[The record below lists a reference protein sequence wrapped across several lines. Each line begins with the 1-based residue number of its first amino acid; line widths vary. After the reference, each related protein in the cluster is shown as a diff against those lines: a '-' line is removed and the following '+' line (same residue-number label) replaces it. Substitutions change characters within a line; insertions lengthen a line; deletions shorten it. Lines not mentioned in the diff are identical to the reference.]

1 MTNPEVAIL
10 MLSLFIV
17 LVMLGFPVAFTL
29 LAMGVGFGFYA
40 YYDPDRITTIADALN
55 NQIFYLLNQ
64 NTYSVM
70 ENDTLVA
77 IPLFLFMGYVV
88 ERANIVNRLFVS
100 LQMAARNLPGSM
112 AVSALITC
120 AVFSTASGI
129 VGAVVTLMGLLA
141 FPAMIK
147 AKYDKSFAAGVIC
160 AGGTL
165 GILIPPSIMLIVYA
179 AIAELSPLRL
189 YAAAV
194 FPGFLLAGSYVVY
207 VIIRAT
213 INPSLAPKPDL
224 EDVPPK
230 RVIYWNLLTSFV
242 PLTALIMLVL
252 GSILGGLA
260 TPAEAAAMGA
270 LGGLVLAAMYR
281 SLNFEMLKQS
291 VYLTAK
297 ATAMVCWLFVG
308 SWTFASVF
316 SYLGGHE
323 VIEHF
328 IMGFNL
334 EPWQF
339 LVLVQ
344 LIIFVLGWPLEWSEI
359 LIIFVPIFL
368 PMLDAFG
375 VNPYFFAML
384 VALNLQTSFLTP
396 PMAMSAY
403 YLKGVVGPDIEL
415 VQIFKG
421 LMPYLGIVIGVM
433 VLMYTFPGIA
443 LWLPDALFG
452 EYIP

>member
-10 MLSLFIV
+10 MLSSFIV
-17 LVMLGFPVAFTL
+17 MVLLGFPVAFTL
-29 LAMGVGFGFYA
+29 LAMGVFFGYYA
-40 YYDPDRITTIADALN
+40 YLDAGSIQTISDAFN
-55 NQIFYLLNQ
+55 NNIFYLLNQ

-88 ERANIVNRLFVS
+88 ERANIVNKLFYS

-112 AVSALITC
+112 AIAALITC

-147 AKYDKSFAAGVIC
+147 ANYDKSFSAGVIC
-160 AGGTL
+160 SGGTL

-189 YAAAV
+189 YAAAMI
-194 FPGFLLAGSYVVY
+194 PGLLLAGSYIIY
-207 VIIRAT
+207 VIFRVM
-213 INPSLAPKPDL
+213 INPSIAPKPRE
-224 EDVPPK
+224 EDVPP
-230 RVIYWNLLTSFV
+230 RHVVYWQLLTSFV

-270 LGGLVLAAMYR
+270 FGGLVLAVIYR
-281 SLNFEMLKQS
+281 SFSWDMLKDS

-323 VIEHF
+323 IIEHF
-328 IMGFNL
+328 ILGFNL
-334 EPWQF
+334 APWQF
-339 LVLVQ
+339 LVMVQ
-344 LIIFVLGWPLEWSEI
+344 IIIFLLGWPLEWSEI

-368 PMLDAFG
+368 PMLPTFG

-403 YLKGVVGPDIEL
+403 YLKGVLGKQIEL
-415 VQIFKG
+415 MDIFRG
-421 LMPYLGIVIGVM
+421 IMPYLAIVIGIM
-433 VLMYTFPGIA
+433 VLMYSYPGIA
-443 LWLPDALFG
+443 LWLPDVLFG
-452 EYIP
+452 KYIP

>member
-10 MLSLFIV
+10 MLSMFIV
-17 LVMLGFPVAFTL
+17 LVLLGFPVAFTL
-29 LAMGVGFGFYA
+29 LAMGVGFGYYA
-40 YYDPDRITTIADALN
+40 YFEAGSIQSLADIFDN
-55 NQIFYLLNQ
+55 KIFYLLNQ

-88 ERANIVNRLFVS
+88 ERANIVNRLFES
-100 LQMAARNLPGSM
+100 LMLAARNLPGSM
-112 AVSALITC
+112 AIAALITC

-141 FPAMIK
+141 FPAM
-147 AKYDKSFAAGVIC
+147 ANANYNRSFASGVIC

-194 FPGFLLAGSYVVY
+194 FPGLILAGMYIVY
-207 VIIRAT
+207 VIARVL
-213 INPSLAPKPDL
+213 INPSIAPKPVFDSEL
-224 EDVPPK
+224 S
-230 RVIYWNLLTSFV
+230 RGQIYWQLLTSFV
-242 PLTALIMLVL
+242 PLTVLILLVL

-270 LGGLVLAAMYR
+270 MGGLVLAALYR
-281 SLNFEMLKQS
+281 ALTWQKVKES
-291 VYLTAK
+291 VFLTAK
-297 ATAMVCWLFVG
+297 ATAFVCWMFVG

-316 SYLGGHE
+316 SYLGGHD
-323 VIEHF
+323 VIEHWVLS
-328 IMGFNL
+328 MNL
-334 EPWQF
+334 APWQF
-339 LVLVQ
+339 LILCQ
-344 LIIFVLGWPLEWSEI
+344 AIIFLLGWPLEWSEI

-368 PMLDAFG
+368 PMLDTFG

-403 YLKGVVGPDIEL
+403 YLKGVLRSRIEL
-415 VQIFKG
+415 VEIFSG
-421 LMPYLGIVIGVM
+421 IMPYLAIVILCM
-433 VLMYTFPGIA
+433 VLMYQFPGIA
-443 LWLPDALFG
+443 LWLPDYLFG
-452 EYIP
+452 PYVK

>member
-1 MTNPEVAIL
+1 MTNPEVAIV

-17 LVMLGFPVAFTL
+17 LVLLGFPVAFTL
-29 LAMGVGFGFYA
+29 LAMGVAFGYFA
-40 YYDPDRITTIADALN
+40 YYDSDYIETFGDLFD

-88 ERANIVNRLFVS
+88 ERASIVDRLFSS
-100 LQMAARNLPGSM
+100 LQLAARNLPGSM
-112 AVSALITC
+112 AIAALITC

-141 FPAMIK
+141 FPAM
-147 AKYDKSFAAGVIC
+147 ANANYNKSFASGVIC

-194 FPGFLLAGSYVVY
+194 FPGLMLAGCYILY
-207 VIIRAT
+207 VIARVT
-213 INPSLAPKPDL
+213 VNPSIAPKPAPD
-224 EDVPPK
+224 PSIS
-230 RVIYWNLLTSFV
+230 RGYIYWSLITSFV
-242 PLTALIMLVL
+242 PLAVLIMLVL

-270 LGGLVLAAMYR
+270 LGGLVLAVLYR
-281 SLNFEMLKQS
+281 SLTWTKVKES
-291 VYLTAK
+291 VFLTAK
-297 ATAMVCWLFVG
+297 ATAMVCWMFVG

-316 SYLGGHE
+316 SYLGGHD
-323 VIEHF
+323 VIEHWF
-328 IMGFNL
+328 LSMNL
-334 EPWQF
+334 STIQF
-339 LVLVQ
+339 LILCQ
-344 LIIFVLGWPLEWSEI
+344 LIIFLLGWPLEWSEI

-368 PMLDAFG
+368 PMLDTFG

-403 YLKGVVGPDIEL
+403 YLKGVLKDQIEL

-421 LMPYLGIVIGVM
+421 IMPYLAIVIFCMVM
-433 VLMYTFPGIA
+433 MYIFPGIA
-443 LWLPDALFG
+443 LWFPDYLFG
-452 EYIP
+452 KYVA

>member
-10 MLSLFIV
+10 MLCLFIV
-17 LVMLGFPVAFTL
+17 LVLLGFPIAFTL
-29 LAMGVGFGFYA
+29 IAMGVGFGYYA
-40 YYDPDRITTIADALN
+40 YYQGPPEMFSDIFN
-55 NQIFYLLNQ
+55 NNIFYLLNQ

-88 ERANIVNRLFVS
+88 ERANIVNRLFFS
-100 LQMAARNLPGSM
+100 LYMAARNLPGSL
-112 AVSALITC
+112 AIAALLTC

-141 FPAMIK
+141 YPAM
-147 AKYDKSFAAGVIC
+147 ANANYNRSFASGVIC

-179 AIAELSPLRL
+179 AIGNLSPLRL

-194 FPGFLLAGSYVVY
+194 FPGLLLAGLYIVY
-207 VIIRAT
+207 VIVRVW
-213 INPSLAPKPDL
+213 INPKLAPKPNLD
-224 EDVPPK
+224 DVPPPSK
-230 RVIYWNLLTSFV
+230 IYWDLLVSFV
-242 PLTALIMLVL
+242 PLTVLIALVL

-270 LGGLVLAAMYR
+270 LGGIILAVIYR
-281 SLNFEMLKQS
+281 SMTWDKLKES
-291 VYLTAK
+291 VFLTAK

-316 SYLGGHE
+316 SYLGGHDLISDW
-323 VIEHF
+323 VIG
-328 IMGFNL
+328 MNL
-334 EPWQF
+334 TTIQF
-339 LVLVQ
+339 LIMAQ

-368 PMLDAFG
+368 PLLEPFG

-403 YLKGVVGPDIEL
+403 YLKGVL
-415 VQIFKG
+415 KNQI
-421 LMPYLGIVIGVM
+421 
-433 VLMYTFPGIA
+433 
-443 LWLPDALFG
+443 
-452 EYIP
+452 

>member
-10 MLSLFIV
+10 MLSSFIV
-17 LVMLGFPVAFTL
+17 MVLLGFPVAFTL
-29 LAMGVGFGFYA
+29 LAMGVFFGYYA
-40 YYDPDRITTIADALN
+40 YLDAGSIQTISDAFN
-55 NQIFYLLNQ
+55 NNIFYLLNQ

-88 ERANIVNRLFVS
+88 ERANIVNKLFYS

-112 AVSALITC
+112 AIAALITC

-147 AKYDKSFAAGVIC
+147 ANYDKSFSAGVIC
-160 AGGTL
+160 SGGTL

-189 YAAAV
+189 YAAAMI
-194 FPGFLLAGSYVVY
+194 PGLLLAGSYIIY
-207 VIIRAT
+207 VIFRVM
-213 INPSLAPKPDL
+213 INPSIAPKPRE
-224 EDVPPK
+224 EDVPPR
-230 RVIYWNLLTSFV
+230 RVVYWQLLTSFV

-270 LGGLVLAAMYR
+270 FGGLVLAVIYR
-281 SLNFEMLKQS
+281 SFSWEMLKDS

-323 VIEHF
+323 IIEHF
-328 IMGFNL
+328 ILGFNL
-334 EPWQF
+334 APWQF
-339 LVLVQ
+339 LIMVQ
-344 LIIFVLGWPLEWSEI
+344 IIIFLLGWPLEWSEI

-368 PMLDAFG
+368 PMLPTFG

-403 YLKGVVGPDIEL
+403 YLKGVLGDQIEL
-415 VQIFKG
+415 MDIFRG
-421 LMPYLGIVIGVM
+421 IMPYLAIVIGIM
-433 VLMYTFPGIA
+433 VLMYLFPGIA
-443 LWLPDALFG
+443 LWLPDYLFG
-452 EYIP
+452 KYIP